1 MTLASGPVSILFV
14 EDEPGISSVFAMLL
28 ELEGYRVTVASD
40 GLDGLEHLRR
50 ETPDLVITD
59 YMMPRMNGMDM
70 IRQIR
75 AEPDHSQIPILL
87 ISAAPPPFAA
97 EAMPDAF
104 LQKPM
109 GSERLLAAI
118 MELLTASS
126 ADES

>member
-28 ELEGYRVTVASD
+28 ELEGYRVAVAAD
-40 GLDGLEHLRR
+40 GLEGLEHLRR
-50 ETPDLVITD
+50 EKPDLVITD
-59 YMMPRMNGMDM
+59 YMMPRMNGMEM
-70 IRQIR
+70 IRHIR
-75 AEPDHSQIPILL
+75 AEHDHDQVPILL

-109 GSERLLAAI
+109 GSDRLLAAI
-118 MELLTASS
+118 ADLLTEHS
-126 ADES
+126 ADHC